1 MKYIV
6 TEVQVLESGQAVT
19 VTTAHETDREA
30 LSKYYQVLSYAT
42 QSGLPCHSAV
52 VFTEEGQFIRRDFF
66 RNETKEESDS
76 EIMVEEEAEPDDD
89 NS

>member
-6 TEVQVLESGQAVT
+6 TEVQVLQNGQVAT
-19 VTTAHETDREA
+19 VTTAHSTEREA

-52 VFTEEGQFIRRDFF
+52 VFTEEGQFLRRDFF
-66 RNETKEESDS
+66 RSDPEPTPDPEPEEL
-76 EIMVEEEAEPDDD
+76 EEP
-89 NS
+89 